1 VESKRGTIRWALNA
15 QHLKYAIY
23 ISKSGEVIGPF
34 TKKELREAI
43 HCGNVSLD
51 DWAWHKELS
60 EWKSVH
66 AVLPIIHV
74 GRYGKEIGTF
84 DNERDILSGLRHGS
98 LLMDDYFWCEGM
110 SEWKHLSTLEVS
122 KDALATSAQK
132 DALKAAGL
140 PFDELTTK
148 AQVTAMFSAGKD
160 GPATAKQL
168 ALLSYLEQPVAENIS
183 KKEAADCIDAI
194 VGDSRDKFKDWND
207 DKLLLFPDLYA
218 DEIAGVKKGCF
229 SQYNA
234 FRAGLGRRFPKLSLE
249 DANRIFAYL
258 DANRPGWT
266 KPREGMFLDHFLPCV
281 EAKIHLSASQTAA
294 HRR

>member
-1 VESKRGTIRWALNA
+1 
-15 QHLKYAIY
+15 LKYAIY
-23 ISKSGEVIGPF
+23 ISKNGKAIGPF

-43 HCGNVSLD
+43 HSGNISWN

-74 GRYGKEIGTF
+74 GRGGKEIGTF
-84 DNERDILSGLRHGS
+84 DDERDILSGLRDGS

-110 SEWKHLSTLEVS
+110 SEWKHLSALEVS
-122 KDALATSAQK
+122 KGALATPAQK

-160 GPATAKQL
+160 APATAKQL
-168 ALLSYLEQPVAENIS
+168 ALLSYLGKPVSESIS
-183 KKEAADCIDAI
+183 KKEAADRIDAI
-194 VGDSRDKFKDWND
+194 VDDSRDKYKDWND
-207 DKLLLFPDLYA
+207 DKLILFPDLYA
-218 DEIAGVKKGCF
+218 DEIAALKRYCF
-229 SQYNA
+229 EEYNT
-234 FRAGLGRRFPKLSLE
+234 FRQELGPAKSELPKLTLD

-258 DANRPGWT
+258 DASRPGWM
-266 KPREGMFLDHFLPCV
+266 KPPIAMFLHHFLPCV
-281 EAKIHLSASQTAA
+281 EAKIHLQK
-294 HRR
+294 